1 MDRLLKVIIIISIL
15 VIIPV
20 GTLYAQ
26 NNQDDDILR
35 VAVIPLEKAEGVDS
49 SYEYL
54 GGFIQNSLIA
64 GLKNIEDI
72 SIISVSKVNEVSE
85 KLNLNR
91 SNLDL
96 FSLTM
101 RFGYET
107 GANLILS
114 GRYSVSPS
122 TEEISLNIVLY
133 SIPQKKIISEYSATN
148 DVNTAVFKV
157 VDEMSLETLSE
168 AIEQKEEIE
177 MIEGEELYYI
187 YEPEIISIDYN
198 EVIIEWETN
207 KETISTL
214 FVSDKKNFNIDR
226 AENFYYDNSED
237 AISHKAYVP
246 LAELTLLDYICFKSA
261 DYDIARN
268 TIKSK
273 EKRFSKKDLDEMVYD
288 SYKEQSDRLYD
299 DFYDFVEDE
308 KYYDALSKAENIYK
322 VVYGYNNHIKLD
334 EDLKE
339 AKKLVD
345 DSGKSVEAWEI
356 IKKGF
361 QQLDAQLFEDAI
373 ETFKDAKQFVII
385 SEITELITLQRCD
398 DLIRI
403 AEYANKVSRLIE
415 EADRLLSLKEYGHAL
430 DIYKDSMTIIKEQN
444 IHDVIPLSFVQGKI
458 DYMNSLLSF
467 VYMSAGIGGGK
478 GFGTFN
484 SKIYNTILPSWSLGL
499 TFRVDEFISWGLDI
513 NLFYGGGFIKL
524 SPINDFWNIAYSHEL
539 YIKASAIFGYIPITD
554 YTPGVT
560 LSVGYIQGF
569 RKFRL
574 YTEFTSYFMYSGLY
588 NNNEES
594 PFIFLIDLIFGVVID
609 F

>member
-1 MDRLLKVIIIISIL
+1 M
-15 VIIPV
+15 
-20 GTLYAQ
+20 YAQ
-26 NNQDDDILR
+26 NNSDDNILR

-85 KLNLNR
+85 ELNLNR

-114 GRYSVSPS
+114 GRYDISPT

-177 MIEGEELYYI
+177 LIEGEELFYV
-187 YEPEIISIDYN
+187 YEPKIISIDYN
-198 EVIIEWETN
+198 EIIIEWETN

-214 FVSDKKNFNIDR
+214 FVSDKKNFDIDR
-226 AENFYYDNSED
+226 AISFYYDNSED
-237 AISHKAYVP
+237 AISHKAYTP
-246 LAELTLLDYICFKSA
+246 LADLIRLDYICFKSA
-261 DYDIARN
+261 DYDTARN
-268 TIKSK
+268 TIKSR
-273 EKRFSKKDLDEMVYD
+273 EKRYTKEDFGEIVYD
-288 SYKEQSDRLYD
+288 SYKKQKDLLYD
-299 DFYDFVEDE
+299 EFYVLVEEE
-308 KYYDALSKAENIYK
+308 KYYDALSKAEAIYK
-322 VVYGYNNHIKLD
+322 AVNGYNNHID
-334 EDLKE
+334 IASDLKKAE
-339 AKKLVD
+339 KLIN
-345 DSGKSVEAWEI
+345 DSEKSVEAWQI
-356 IKKGF
+356 IKKGL
-361 QQLDAQLFEDAI
+361 QQLDDKLYEDAI
-373 ETFKDAKQFVII
+373 ETFKDVKQFVII
-385 SEITELITLQRCD
+385 SEITELIPLKRCD
-398 DLIRI
+398 DFIRI
-403 AEYANKVSRLIE
+403 AEYSYKVAGLID

-430 DIYKDSMTIIKEQN
+430 DIYKKAIAIIKEQS
-444 IHDVIPLSFVQGKI
+444 IDDVIPVSFIQGKI
-458 DYMNSLLSF
+458 DHMNSLLSF

-484 SKIYNTILPSWSLGL
+484 DHIYNTILPSWSLGL

-513 NLFYGGGFIKL
+513 NLFYGGAFIKL

-539 YIKASAIFGYIPITD
+539 YFKGSAIFGYTTNTG
-554 YTPGVT
+554 YTPGIT
-560 LSVGYIQGF
+560 LSAGYIQGF
-569 RKFRL
+569 RTFRL
-574 YTEFTSYFMYSGLY
+574 YAEFTSYFMYSALY
-588 NNNEES
+588 NEDNEN
-594 PFIFLIDLIFGVVID
+594 PLLFFIDLIFGIVID